1 MVFWVI
7 WFIGIGITIGT
18 RILINVLTIDEEEI
32 YDRSGVVQIV
42 MHILVMIC
50 ICLVGGIA
58 NAKWLSGF
66 SSSGDLSIL
75 AYITLLIVLGGVPAF
90 LTYFVGY
97 WLLGLYHFDDGLSK
111 TIFIATFII
120 SIIGWNLSIN
130 EYNRN
135 IEVVNEV
142 VEVQKQERK
151 LLYFCNIPVQEI
163 SGEVYGSTIFG
174 SGNVSGDITTSE
186 NLPYWYLNENG
197 QGIYDSV
204 STNTSKL
211 IFIDDNEVPYLQII
225 DYCMKKITINHNNGK
240 KKSVDDKTWTEY
252 HFYVPEEVMEYNLN

>member
-7 WFIGIGITIGT
+7 WFIGIGITIVT
-18 RILINVLTIDEEEI
+18 RILISVLVMNEEEI
-32 YDRSGVVQIV
+32 YDRTKLLQFVI
-42 MHILVMIC
+42 HILVMIC

-58 NAKWLSGF
+58 NAKWLGSLQNIKVG
-66 SSSGDLSIL
+66 GYIL
-75 AYITLLIVLGGVPAF
+75 FGIIPAC

-97 WLLGLYHFDDGLSK
+97 WVLGLYHFDWCISQV
-111 TIFIATFII
+111 IFVLTFMI
-120 SIIGWNLSIN
+120 SIAGWFFPIN
-130 EYNRN
+130 EYNQN

-174 SGNVSGDITTSE
+174 SGGVSGDITTTE

-197 QGIYDSV
+197 EGIYDSV
-204 STNTSKL
+204 SANTSKL
-211 IFIDDNEVPYLQII
+211 IFINDKEVPCLQII
-225 DYCMKKITINHNNGK
+225 DYCMKKVTINHNNGK

-252 HFYVPEEVMEYNLN
+252 HFYVPQEVMEYNLN